1 MKHDFTSDDIP
12 AIVDE
17 LEHLIT
23 REIALSVRN
32 KNLPRVLD
40 LHCGDG
46 AFAADLVE
54 QGAQVLAADAPS
66 FKEAV
71 LAQPL
76 SPNARKALKFV
87 PLSHDGDFP
96 PEGEMFDLVFCHH
109 GIYRLPY
116 PEARRVLSRIIRQHL
131 TIGGKLY
138 ISAYG
143 LHSDLGEGYAD
154 ADKPIEERFC
164 PLAPAHAKSYNLK
177 GSVCLYTERNL
188 VNLLFEAGGS
198 VLRSFTTTHGTVKA
212 VAVRV

>member
-1 MKHDFTSDDIP
+1 MKHYLASDDMP
-12 AIVDE
+12 TVVDE

-23 REIALSVRN
+23 REIANSIRN
-32 KNLPRVLD
+32 HNLPRGLD

-46 AFAADLVE
+46 AFAAHLVE
-54 QGAQVLAADAPS
+54 LGAEVLAADAAS
-66 FKEAV
+66 FKDAV
-71 LAQPL
+71 LAQKLPD
-76 SPNARKALKFV
+76 NASKALKFV
-87 PLSHDGDFP
+87 PLSHNEDFP

-116 PEARRVLSRIIRQHL
+116 AEARRVLGRIIRQHL
-131 TIGGKLY
+131 KIGGKFY

-143 LHSDLGEGYAD
+143 LHSDLGEDYAD
-154 ADKPIEERFC
+154 AEKSIQERFC
-164 PLAPAHAKSYNLK
+164 PLAPAHAKSYNLE

-212 VAVRV
+212 VAVKV

>member
-1 MKHDFTSDDIP
+1 MNNYFTSDDMP
-12 AIVDE
+12 ATIDE
-17 LEHLIT
+17 LEHLIA

-32 KNLPRVLD
+32 HNLPRVLD

-46 AFAADLVE
+46 SFAASLVE
-54 QGAQVLAADAPS
+54 QGAEVLAADVAS
-66 FKEAV
+66 FKDAV
-71 LAQPL
+71 LAQKLPR
-76 SPNARKALKFV
+76 NAGKALKFV
-87 PLSHDGDFP
+87 PLSHGEDFP
-96 PEGEMFDLVFCHH
+96 PKGEVFDLVFCHH

-116 PEARRVLSRIIRQHL
+116 IEARRVLSRIIRQHL

-143 LHSDLGEGYAD
+143 LHSDLGEDYAD
-154 ADKPIEERFC
+154 ADKPIDERFC
-164 PLAPAHAKSYNLK
+164 PLAPAQAKSYNLK

-188 VNLLFEAGGS
+188 INLLFEAGGS